1 METPPEAGPTGPDR
15 AGPDRANGAHGD
27 PSSGDGGQSPV
38 RLLGGPREAVEG
50 AAPSVTFVVAYA
62 VAGTALTTALAV
74 ALAVAAIVAAV
85 RLARR
90 ESLRHVLGGLAAVA
104 LAAAVAARTGR
115 AEDYFLPSLLA
126 NVAAAL
132 IWAVS
137 VLAGWPL
144 LGVIVG
150 AAVGQRTSWRS
161 DPDLVRAYGR
171 ASWIWAAS
179 FVVRAAVMT
188 PLYLAGE
195 VLALGVAK
203 VVLGWPMVLVV
214 IWLSWFTIGRT
225 LPPDHPGLLATRRH
239 RPRSVE
245 G

>member
-1 METPPEAGPTGPDR
+1 METPRE
-15 AGPDRANGAHGD
+15 
-27 PSSGDGGQSPV
+27 PSSASVDGYARPAEDGLGDRRDGEDRRSLSH
-38 RLLGGPREAVEG
+38 LLGGPREAIEG

-62 VAGTALTTALAV
+62 LAGTSLAV
-74 ALAVAAIVAAV
+74 ALASALVVAAVVAAV
-85 RLARR
+85 RMLRH

-104 LAAAVAARTGR
+104 VAAAVAARTGR

-137 VLAGWPL
+137 VLTKWPL

-150 AAVGQRTSWRS
+150 AAVGQRTRWRT
-161 DPDLVRAYGR
+161 DPDLVRAYSR
-171 ASWIWAAS
+171 ASWIWVLS

-188 PLYLAGE
+188 SLYLAGE

-214 IWLSWFTIGRT
+214 IWLSWAVIRRT
-225 LPPDHPGLLATRRH
+225 LPPGHPGLFA
-239 RPRSVE
+239 PR
-245 G
+245 